1 MLPHNSHTY
10 NELLANTQS
19 HVMKLVVRDFKELL
33 VKITETL
40 VLEDNDAQKSILQG
54 KARVLAELISDY
66 TKQPRGDS
74 KPTDTF

>member
-1 MLPHNSHTY
+1 MLPHNSSTY
-10 NELLANTQS
+10 NELITNTQS
-19 HVMKLVVRDFKELL
+19 HVMRLVVQDFRELL

-66 TKQPRGDS
+66 TKQPRVEFKDN
-74 KPTDTF
+74 KEF